1 MKFID
6 HLLAGD
12 IDEITPYLASMDHS
26 KYYTA
31 LCELS
36 DIIRKASNNESSLKN
51 LVRKLDCEETTFGST
66 CDTIRF
72 DGNPRTEDGKAW
84 IRSVAKRYNLDE
96 ESESSNMLRNAISI
110 CEGNEQTAINPKRD
124 KRNYNRYIANEI
136 GMHTE
141 CFCPCDCLAF
151 ITTSSEYAFDEQDIQ
166 QIMHFLKDD
175 HYNLIIHPRI
185 DQNCG
190 EGLEIDIFIC
200 TRDYNIQYETDPARV
215 EQVLD
220 ELFDYEIPPLCIY
233 RSDFDRV
240 INHYDLYRIAQLTS
254 QCGIDGMLEQL
265 KSVSRLCTI
274 PTAQTATLCIEYR
287 KEHKGTFHELTR
299 ILDTIKELM
308 PHAML
313 TWGARENCTLPENGY
328 QITILTDIPDDYYQL
343 HLVCSTDE
351 V

>member
-1 MKFID
+1 MKFTD

-12 IDEITPYLASMDHS
+12 IDEITPYLSSMDHS

-31 LCELS
+31 LYELS
-36 DIIRKASNNESSLKN
+36 DIIRKASNNENSLKT
-51 LVRKLDCEETTFGST
+51 LVRKLDCEETTPGSAS
-66 CDTIRF
+66 DSIQF
-72 DGNPRTEDGKAW
+72 DGNPRTDNGKAW
-84 IRSVAKRYNLDE
+84 IRSIAKRYNLNE
-96 ESESSNMLRNAISI
+96 ESESINMLRNAISI
-110 CEGNEQTAINPKRD
+110 CVGNEQSAINPKRN

-136 GMHTE
+136 GMQTE
-141 CFCPCDCLAF
+141 CYCPCDCLAF

-166 QIMHFLKDD
+166 QITHFLKDD
-175 HYNLIIHPRI
+175 HYNVIVHPRI

-190 EGLEIDIFIC
+190 DGLEIDVFIC
-200 TRDYNIQYETDPARV
+200 TRDYNLLYETNPARV
-215 EQVLD
+215 ERMLD
-220 ELFDYEIPPLCIY
+220 ELFDYEIPPFCLS

-254 QCGIDGMLEQL
+254 QCGIDGLLTQL
-265 KSVSRLCTI
+265 KSLSRHCTI
-274 PTAQTATLCIEYR
+274 PTAQTVTLCVEYHM
-287 KEHKGTFHELTR
+287 EHKETYLELNR
-299 ILDTIKELM
+299 LLDTLKELM

-313 TWGARENCTLPENGY
+313 TWGARENRTLPENGY